1 MTTETTDKAL
11 LTELRAITK
20 DKANWQTAI
29 ADYENTTLRYFAPE
43 CDDSL

>member
-1 MTTETTDKAL
+1 MATKSADKAL

-29 ADYENTTLRYFAPE
+29 ADYENTTLRYFAAE
-43 CDDSL
+43 CGDSL